1 MLQELVLISSIFT
14 SILADKDRS
23 SRKKNKN
30 QTRNNER
37 KLIRHDLQRVLKVL
51 EFHFDALKSL
61 KTIQTT
67 CLGEVL
73 SLEFHFFF
81 LCQYRIKTWNHYSV
95 VRMNF
100 TSNKYC
106 NIPFLYCWPGCLK
119 CVFHETSFD
128 DSYGKS
134 VKRSLKVWKVWSRPM
149 FCLKSFTMLTY
160 LF

>member
-14 SILADKDRS
+14 SILADKDSS
-23 SRKKNKN
+23 SRKKHKN

-67 CLGEVL
+67 CLGKVL
-73 SLEFHFFF
+73 SLEFHFFPSSNTE
-81 LCQYRIKTWNHYSV
+81 IKTWNHYSV

-106 NIPFLYCWPGCLK
+106 YIPFLIL
-119 CVFHETSFD
+119 
-128 DSYGKS
+128 
-134 VKRSLKVWKVWSRPM
+134 
-149 FCLKSFTMLTY
+149 LTWMP
-160 LF
+160 

>member
-1 MLQELVLISSIFT
+1 M
-14 SILADKDRS
+14 
-23 SRKKNKN
+23 
-30 QTRNNER
+30 
-37 KLIRHDLQRVLKVL
+37 IRHDLQRVLKVL

-67 CLGEVL
+67 CLGKVL
-73 SLEFHFFF
+73 SLEFHFFPSSNTE
-81 LCQYRIKTWNHYSV
+81 IKTWNHCSV
-95 VRMNF
+95 ARMNF

-149 FCLKSFTMLTY
+149 FCLKSFTIAHVHVLKDFCWILDYIGEIKSTNERKEIFLLCLKY
-160 LF
+160 K

>member
-23 SRKKNKN
+23 SRNKN

-81 LCQYRIKTWNHYSV
+81 LCQYRN
-95 VRMNF
+95 
-100 TSNKYC
+100 
-106 NIPFLYCWPGCLK
+106 
-119 CVFHETSFD
+119 
-128 DSYGKS
+128 
-134 VKRSLKVWKVWSRPM
+134 
-149 FCLKSFTMLTY
+149 
-160 LF
+160 

>member
-23 SRKKNKN
+23 SRKKKN

-81 LCQYRIKTWNHYSV
+81 PLPIQK
-95 VRMNF
+95 
-100 TSNKYC
+100 
-106 NIPFLYCWPGCLK
+106 LK
-119 CVFHETSFD
+119 LETTIQS
-128 DSYGKS
+128 
-134 VKRSLKVWKVWSRPM
+134 
-149 FCLKSFTMLTY
+149 
-160 LF
+160 